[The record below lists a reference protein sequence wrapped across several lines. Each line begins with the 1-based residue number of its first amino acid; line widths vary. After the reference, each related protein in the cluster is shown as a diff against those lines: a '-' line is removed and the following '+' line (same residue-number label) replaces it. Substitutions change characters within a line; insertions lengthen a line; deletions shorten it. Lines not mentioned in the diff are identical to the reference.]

1 MRTPDQYVKIHAT
14 TILGLIHNGK
24 AAMAGDGQVSF
35 DDTILKASA
44 VKIRRMYNDKILA
57 GFAGTAAD
65 ALALFELLERKVEEY
80 HGNLPKASVEL
91 AKEWRTDKMLQKL
104 EALIAVTDKTHI
116 FLISGTGDVVEPDD
130 GIVAIGSGGSY
141 ALAAA
146 RGLLSAN
153 PKMAVDK
160 VARTALEI
168 AGDICVYT
176 NKNIT
181 VEILK

>member
-1 MRTPDQYVKIHAT
+1 MKAPGQYLKIHAT

-44 VKIRRMYNDKILA
+44 IKIRRMYDDKILA

-146 RGLLSAN
+146 RGLLAAN
-153 PKMAVDK
+153 PKLSADK

-181 VEILK
+181 VELLK